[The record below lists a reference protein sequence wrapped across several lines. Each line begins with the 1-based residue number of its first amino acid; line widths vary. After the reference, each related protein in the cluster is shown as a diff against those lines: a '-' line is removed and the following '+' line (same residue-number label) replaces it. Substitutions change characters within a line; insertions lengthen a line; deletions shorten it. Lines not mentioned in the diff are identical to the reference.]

1 MINVTVYIRENC
13 PDCDQVLADLES
25 LQAVV
30 PHQTVT
36 VDVTRD
42 QGLRERLGE
51 QLPVVEI
58 GPYRL
63 QSPVARQDLQVVL
76 NAARDRVQQMEQVD
90 QETYQRR
97 VNRGRVMTSGD
108 RLSIFFSRHYLALV
122 NVLLL
127 VYVSLPFLA
136 PVLMKTGHPIAASMI
151 YKGYSP
157 MCHQLA
163 FRSWFLFGAQPY
175 YPRELAGLEGVA
187 TYEALINS
195 QEIDL
200 LQARSFVG
208 NEALGYKVALCERD
222 VAIYATMLLFGVL
235 YSLTGRRFP
244 SIPWY
249 MWIAIGLVP
258 IGLDGVSQLPS
269 FSSGLPSWLI
279 IRESTPLLRT
289 FTGALF
295 GLMTAW
301 YLFPLIEESA
311 RETRRV
317 MQRKQAVIQQANRAN
332 QA

>member
-25 LQAVV
+25 LQAIV

-42 QGLRERLGE
+42 QGLRERIGE
-51 QLPVVEI
+51 LLPVVEI

-63 QSPVARQDLQVVL
+63 QTPIARQDLQVVL
-76 NAARDRVQQMEQVD
+76 SAARDRAQQMEQVD
-90 QETYQRR
+90 QETYQQR
-97 VNRGRVMTSGD
+97 VNRGRVITSSD
-108 RLSIFFSRHYLALV
+108 RLSIFFSRHYLALI

-136 PVLMKTGHPIAASMI
+136 PVMMKTGNPIVASMI

-175 YPRELAGLEGVA
+175 YPRELAGLAGL
-187 TYEALINS
+187 TPYETIIDS

-200 LQARSFVG
+200 LQARNFVG
-208 NEALGYKVALCERD
+208 NETLGYKVALCERD
-222 VAIYATMLLFGVL
+222 VAIYGTMLLFGVV
-235 YSLTGRRFP
+235 YSLTGRRFR

-269 FSSGLPSWLI
+269 FSSGLPSWI

-289 FTGALF
+289 ITGALF

-301 YLFPLIEESA
+301 YLFPMIEESA

-317 MQRKQAVIQQANRAN
+317 MQRKLAVIQQANRAN
-332 QA
+332 QT